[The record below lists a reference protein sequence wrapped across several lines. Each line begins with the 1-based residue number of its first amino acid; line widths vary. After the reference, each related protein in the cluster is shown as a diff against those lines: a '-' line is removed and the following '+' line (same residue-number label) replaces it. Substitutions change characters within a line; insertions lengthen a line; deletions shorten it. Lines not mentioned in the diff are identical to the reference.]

1 MPPTRDP
8 FQQPTLDNDDSY
20 LGELRASKKLPY
32 KNPTH
37 LAQQQEPWSRLNSTP
52 TITSMRRDAY
62 YFDPEIPKDD
72 LDFRLA
78 ALYNH
83 HTEAFKNKSE
93 ILLHQMTTQDI
104 RRTNIQFP
112 GEFLT
117 PPTPPITFLA
127 NIRHWINPKKESI
140 HSIQGSIEY
149 GTQVQVVG
157 YMLPNST
164 KQAIDV
170 SSRSAWSCWKHSQS
184 HNGAS

>member
-8 FQQPTLDNDDSY
+8 FQHPMPDNDDSY
-20 LGELRASKKLPY
+20 LGKQQASKKLPY

-62 YFDPEIPKDD
+62 FFDPKTPKDD

-83 HTEAFKNKSE
+83 HTGAFKDKSE
-93 ILLHQMTTQDI
+93 VLLHEETI
-104 RRTNIQFP
+104 HGIKIQFP
-112 GEFLT
+112 GESS
-117 PPTPPITFLA
+117 PPPLLPPITSRA

-140 HSIQGSIEY
+140 HSIQGSIVSPH
-149 GTQVQVVG
+149 TAATNRG
-157 YMLPNST
+157 YSRKNDGGFFST
-164 KQAIDV
+164 
-170 SSRSAWSCWKHSQS
+170 
-184 HNGAS
+184 

>member
-8 FQQPTLDNDDSY
+8 FQHPMPDNDDSY
-20 LGELRASKKLPY
+20 LGKQQASKKPPY

-62 YFDPEIPKDD
+62 FFDPKTPKDD

-83 HTEAFKNKSE
+83 HTGAFKDKSE
-93 ILLHQMTTQDI
+93 VLLHEETIQPSSRI
-104 RRTNIQFP
+104 KIQFP
-112 GEFLT
+112 GESSPAPLL
-117 PPTPPITFLA
+117 PPITSRA

-140 HSIQGSIEY
+140 HSIQGSIVSPH
-149 GTQVQVVG
+149 TAATNRG
-157 YMLPNST
+157 YSRKNDGGFFST
-164 KQAIDV
+164 
-170 SSRSAWSCWKHSQS
+170 
-184 HNGAS
+184 

>member
-83 HTEAFKNKSE
+83 HTGTFKNKSE
-93 ILLHQMTTQDI
+93 ILLNQKTTQDVCRKHPHFI
-104 RRTNIQFP
+104 CGSYARFKHTDEYQQLLSFEFHMSNIP
-112 GEFLT
+112 S
-117 PPTPPITFLA
+117 PICQ
-127 NIRHWINPKKESI
+127 IQIKE
-140 HSIQGSIEY
+140 
-149 GTQVQVVG
+149 
-157 YMLPNST
+157 
-164 KQAIDV
+164 
-170 SSRSAWSCWKHSQS
+170 
-184 HNGAS
+184 